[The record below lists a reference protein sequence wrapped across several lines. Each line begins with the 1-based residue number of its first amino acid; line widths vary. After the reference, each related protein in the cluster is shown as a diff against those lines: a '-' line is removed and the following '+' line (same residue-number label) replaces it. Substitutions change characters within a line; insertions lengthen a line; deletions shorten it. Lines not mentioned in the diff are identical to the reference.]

1 MICAGSIE
9 KIASFEERTVEACSA
24 FASSP
29 CLRSVMSTIRPI
41 ERVARRP
48 SAPSAKKVLPR
59 SRIQPVEPSNRV
71 MRCSSS

>member
-48 SAPSAKKVLPR
+48 SGPSAKKVALSTGGGEIESQGATR
-59 SRIQPVEPSNRV
+59 PVPQ
-71 MRCSSS
+71 